1 MRLQHLTCFAYATI
15 QTMKKTLEQPAII
28 KQILNVEHLFATIV
42 IVLFFVQVTK
52 YEWWW
57 LGVLFPI
64 VDVSMVGYLISKSF
78 GAFLYNIGHSVIGP
92 TMLVGMF
99 VLTGS
104 DWALFVSLIWLFHI
118 FADRTLGYGLK
129 HSTGF
134 EHTHL
139 GHIGKSA
146 KK

>member
-1 MRLQHLTCFAYATI
+1 
-15 QTMKKTLEQPAII
+15 MKKIINQPPVI
-28 KQILNVEHLFATIV
+28 KQILNAEHLLATVV
-42 IVLFFVQVTK
+42 ISLFFVQVTR

-57 LGVLFPI
+57 LVVLFPV
-64 VDVSMVGYLISKSF
+64 VDISMVGYLISKSF
-78 GAFLYNIGHSVIGP
+78 GAFVYNIGHSIIGP
-92 TMLVGMF
+92 TILVGVF

-104 DWALFVSLIWLFHI
+104 EWALFASLVWLFHI

-134 EHTHL
+134 QHTHL
-139 GHIGKSA
+139 GHIGKSN

>member
-1 MRLQHLTCFAYATI
+1 
-15 QTMKKTLEQPAII
+15 MKKILEHPPIV
-28 KQILNVEHLFATIV
+28 KQILNAEHLLATVV
-42 IVLFFVQVTK
+42 IALFFVQVAR

-57 LGVLFPI
+57 LVVLFPL
-64 VDVSMVGYLISKSF
+64 VDISMVGYLISKSF

-92 TMLVGMF
+92 TVLVGMF

-104 DWALFVSLIWLFHI
+104 DWALFASLVWLFHI

-134 EHTHL
+134 THTHL
-139 GHIGKSA
+139 GHIGKSN

>member
-1 MRLQHLTCFAYATI
+1 
-15 QTMKKTLEQPAII
+15 MKKIINQPPVI
-28 KQILNVEHLFATIV
+28 KQILNAEHLLATVV
-42 IVLFFVQVTK
+42 IALFFVQVAR

-57 LGVLFPI
+57 LVVLFPV
-64 VDVSMVGYLISKSF
+64 VDISMVGYLMSKSF
-78 GAFLYNIGHSVIGP
+78 GAFMYNIGHSIIGP
-92 TMLVGMF
+92 TILVGVF

-104 DWALFVSLIWLFHI
+104 EWALFASLVWLFHI

-134 EHTHL
+134 QHTHL
-139 GHIGKSA
+139 GHIGKSS